1 MYEPERQF
9 ITREKLREIVQS
21 MARTLAAQ
29 LANLD
34 RLAANETPATFIR
47 YKELREKYLESR
59 DLIDTM
65 ADRLVPIADMLPANF
80 GIWLV
85 KCKLRA
91 LTAYAILSDAF
102 FKSPPDTVSRALGA
116 FEVLSEERA
125 SFIRTLGYFDNMLM
139 EAEVDDK
146 TADALEA
153 TRQRIERIIAA
164 LDLLLT
170 ESPKQLTVFA

>member
-9 ITREKLREIVQS
+9 ITREKLRDIVQS

-29 LANLD
+29 LTNLD
-34 RLAANETPATFIR
+34 RLAAEEKPATFVR

-65 ADRLVPIADMLPANF
+65 SDRSAPIAELLPPNF
-80 GIWLV
+80 AIWLV

-91 LTAYAILSDAF
+91 LTAYAILSDGF
-102 FKSPPDTVSRALGA
+102 FKEPPDTVSRSLGA

-125 SFIRTLGYFDNMLM
+125 SFIRTLNYFDEMLM
-139 EAEVDDK
+139 EAQVDDK

-153 TRQRIERIIAA
+153 TRQRIERIITA
-164 LDLLLT
+164 LDLLLID
-170 ESPKQLTVFA
+170 SPKQLTVFA

>member
-9 ITREKLREIVQS
+9 ITRDKLRDIVQS

-34 RLAANETPATFIR
+34 RLAAGEKPATFLR

-65 ADRLVPIADMLPANF
+65 ADRMVPVADMLPPNF
-80 GIWLV
+80 NIWLV

-91 LTAYAILSDAF
+91 LATYAILSDSF
-102 FKSPPDTVSRALGA
+102 FKEPPDTVSRSLGA

-125 SFIRTLGYFDNMLM
+125 SFIRTLGYFDEMLM
-139 EAEVDDK
+139 EAQVDDK

-164 LDLLLT
+164 LDLLLMD
-170 ESPKQLTVFA
+170 SPKQLTVFA